1 MNKIQIFESTD
12 FGTVRTVLIDKE
24 PYFVGKDVCEAFDDK
39 NHNRSLGRIDEEDK
53 RRKQIT
59 DVLGRKQEAVLINE
73 SGLYALLFAMQ
84 PQKANHDGV
93 SDAYPIEVQERIRKL
108 RRFKRWV
115 TSEVLP
121 AIRKTGSYTVPKLE
135 KNPKYRTRMIGTAVR
150 DIRSTA
156 AELQKLFGVKS
167 GIALAKATNLIE
179 RAYGVEMPEVKELI
193 PPAEHDTGFLNP
205 TAIGAK
211 LGISAKD
218 TNLLLKNAG
227 LQMKIGKEWRIT
239 NKGKNYGEEMPYE
252 RNGHSGYQIRWND
265 SVVSVLAEC
274 KTA

>member
-1 MNKIQIFESTD
+1 MNKIQIFESED
-12 FGTVRTVLIDKE
+12 FGSVRTVLIDKE
-24 PYFVGKDVCEAFDDK
+24 PYFVGKDVARVLGYVDENKAIAMHVDD
-39 NHNRSLGRIDEEDK
+39 EDK
-53 RRKQIT
+53 KLNDKTSSSFGQR
-59 DVLGRKQEAVLINE
+59 GAHLINE
-73 SGLYALLFAMQ
+73 SGLYALIVA
-84 PQKANHDGV
+84 
-93 SDAYPIEVQERIRKL
+93 SKL
-108 RRFKRWV
+108 PAAKKFKRWV

-135 KNPKYRTRMIGTAVR
+135 KNSKYRTRMIGTAVR
-150 DIRSTA
+150 DVRSTA
-156 AELQKLFGVKS
+156 AELQKLFGVKD
-167 GIALAKATNLIE
+167 GIALAKATSMIE

-218 TNLLLKNAG
+218 TNLLVKNAG

-252 RNGHSGYQIRWND
+252 RNGHSGYQIRWNE
-265 SVVSVLAEC
+265 SVIEALR
-274 KTA
+274 

>member
-1 MNKIQIFESTD
+1 MANIMTIGNVRGYIAKDGNAWLNAEDVARGWGFTQIAKSGNEVVRWERVNSYLNEFGFIPTSGAGIKPGD
-12 FGTVRTVLIDKE
+12 FLPENMVYR
-24 PYFVGKDVCEAFDDK
+24 
-39 NHNRSLGRIDEEDK
+39 LG
-53 RRKQIT
+53 
-59 DVLGRKQEAVLINE
+59 
-73 SGLYALLFAMQ
+73 F
-84 PQKANHDGV
+84 KANN
-93 SDAYPIEVQERIRKL
+93 ERAQAFQSKL
-108 RRFKRWV
+108 AD
-115 TSEVLP
+115 EILP

-150 DIRSTA
+150 DVRSTA
-156 AELQKLFGVKS
+156 AELQKLFGVKD
-167 GIALAKATNLIE
+167 GIALAKATNMIE

-252 RNGHSGYQIRWND
+252 RNGHSGYQIRWNE
-265 SVVSVLAEC
+265 SVVEVLR
-274 KTA
+274 

>member
-1 MNKIQIFESTD
+1 MANIMTNGNVRGYIAKDGNAWLNAEDVARGWGFVKTEVKDGKTYESIRWARVNAYLEEFGFRPQVGEND
-12 FGTVRTVLIDKE
+12 FLPENMVYR
-24 PYFVGKDVCEAFDDK
+24 
-39 NHNRSLGRIDEEDK
+39 LG
-53 RRKQIT
+53 
-59 DVLGRKQEAVLINE
+59 
-73 SGLYALLFAMQ
+73 F
-84 PQKANHDGV
+84 KANN
-93 SDAYPIEVQERIRKL
+93 ERAQAFQAKL
-108 RRFKRWV
+108 AD
-115 TSEVLP
+115 EILP
-121 AIRKTGSYTVPKLE
+121 AIRKTGTYSIPKLE

-150 DIRSTA
+150 DVRSTA
-156 AELQKLFGVKS
+156 AELQKLFGVKN
-167 GIALAKATNLIE
+167 GIALAKATNMIE

-252 RNGHSGYQIRWND
+252 RNGHSGYQIRWNE
-265 SVVSVLAEC
+265 SVVEVLR
-274 KTA
+274 

>member
-24 PYFVGKDVCEAFDDK
+24 PYFVGKDVAEILGYTNPQKAIRDHVDD
-39 NHNRSLGRIDEEDK
+39 EDRTVNDSFTVNGTK
-53 RRKQIT
+53 G
-59 DVLGRKQEAVLINE
+59 LLINE
-73 SGLYALLFAMQ
+73 SGLYSLIVA
-84 PQKANHDGV
+84 
-93 SDAYPIEVQERIRKL
+93 SKL
-108 RRFKRWV
+108 PAAKKFKRWV

-150 DIRSTA
+150 DVRSTA

-167 GIALAKATNLIE
+167 GIALAKATSMIE

-193 PPAEHDTGFLNP
+193 PPAEHDTGFLNA
-205 TAIGAK
+205 TEIGMR
-211 LGISAKD
+211 LGVNAREA
-218 TNLLLKNAG
+218 NALLQDAG
-227 LQMKIGKEWRIT
+227 LQIRFNGMWRLT
-239 NKGKNYGEEMPYE
+239 NKGKAHGEEMPYE

>member
-1 MNKIQIFESTD
+1 MANIMTIGNVRGYIAKDGNAWLNAEDVARGWGFTQIAKSGNEVVRWERVNSYLNEFGFIPTSGDGIKPGD
-12 FGTVRTVLIDKE
+12 FLPENMVYR
-24 PYFVGKDVCEAFDDK
+24 
-39 NHNRSLGRIDEEDK
+39 LG
-53 RRKQIT
+53 
-59 DVLGRKQEAVLINE
+59 
-73 SGLYALLFAMQ
+73 F
-84 PQKANHDGV
+84 KANN
-93 SDAYPIEVQERIRKL
+93 ERAQAFQSKL
-108 RRFKRWV
+108 AD
-115 TSEVLP
+115 EILP

-150 DIRSTA
+150 DVRSTA

-167 GIALAKATNLIE
+167 GIALAKATNMIE
-179 RAYGVEMPEVKELI
+179 RAYGVDMEEVKELI
-193 PPAEHDTGFLNP
+193 PPAEHETGFLNP

-252 RNGHSGYQIRWND
+252 RNGHSGYQIRWNE
-265 SVVSVLAEC
+265 SVVEMLR
-274 KTA
+274 

>member
-1 MNKIQIFESTD
+1 MSNKLQIFESTD

-24 PYFVGKDVCEAFDDK
+24 PYFVGKDVAEILGYTNPQKAIRDHVDD
-39 NHNRSLGRIDEEDK
+39 EDRTVNESFTVNGTK
-53 RRKQIT
+53 G
-59 DVLGRKQEAVLINE
+59 LLINE
-73 SGLYALLFAMQ
+73 SGLYALIVA
-84 PQKANHDGV
+84 
-93 SDAYPIEVQERIRKL
+93 SKL
-108 RRFKRWV
+108 PAAKKFKRWV

-150 DIRSTA
+150 DVRSTA
-156 AELQKLFGVKS
+156 AELQKLFGVKN
-167 GIALAKATNLIE
+167 GIALAKATNMIE
-179 RAYGVEMPEVKELI
+179 RAYGVEMPKVKELI

-252 RNGHSGYQIRWND
+252 RNGHSGYQIRWNE
-265 SVVSVLAEC
+265 SVVEVLR
-274 KTA
+274 

>member
-1 MNKIQIFESTD
+1 MNKLQIFESTD

-53 RRKQIT
+53 RREQIT

-93 SDAYPIEVQERIRKL
+93 SDAYPIEVRERIEKL

-150 DIRSTA
+150 DVRSTA
-156 AELQKLFGVKS
+156 AELQKLFGVKD
-167 GIALAKATNLIE
+167 GIALAKATSMIE

-252 RNGHSGYQIRWND
+252 RNGHSGYQVRWNE
-265 SVVSVLAEC
+265 SVVEVLR
-274 KTA
+274 